1 MDWSLQRRLESAR
14 IHRPRIIAGTAT
26 QTTGKR
32 PQESHGKPALADSA
46 GVYRVFLD
54 FRLIR
59 NFCFRRRMN
68 TY

>member
-14 IHRPRIIAGTAT
+14 IHRPRIIAGTVTEAT
-26 QTTGKR
+26 GNQ
-32 PQESHGKPALADSA
+32 PQESDGNPALADSA
-46 GVYRVFLD
+46 GVYSVFLD
-54 FRLIR
+54 FRVIR